1 MFWISNITVLGWVS
15 LLLMALW
22 ALGIFLKKKWAFAL
36 FAIAHSLLYIDC
48 FLLQNHYHF
57 ELAAVMVGI
66 SALVGIIQWIRLKK
80 FAFSKQL
87 AMYLLISAV
96 PALLFLLTLSTLGG

>member
-1 MFWISNITVLGWVS
+1 MFWINNITILGWVS

-22 ALGIFLKKKWAFAL
+22 VLGIFLKKKWAFAL

-48 FLLQNHYHF
+48 FLLKNHFHF
-57 ELAAVMVGI
+57 ELAFIMLGI

-80 FAFSKQL
+80 FTFSKQL
-87 AMYLLISAV
+87 AIYLLISAV
-96 PALLFLLTLSTLGG
+96 PALLFILVLLSF